1 MFFLKYFASLST
13 ALHGRIDSFLPFL
26 EHGVF
31 LEDPCTLHH
40 MDPNL
45 RTQYQHPH
53 HTGTGNLRDYSEI
66 RDCLS
71 IKNIY

>member
-1 MFFLKYFASLST
+1 MVF
-13 ALHGRIDSFLPFL
+13 
-26 EHGVF
+26 F
-31 LEDPCTLHH
+31 LEDPYTLHH

-45 RTQYQHPH
+45 RTQYQHSQ

-66 RDCLS
+66 RDCLL